1 MAMLR
6 VFKFLPTPNPIRK
19 FNHAVKLAV
28 RMRAISNFP
37 IHHTTNLI
45 FKMHWFYL
53 PHPLPW
59 SLTYPVFFSS
69 SLPIRLQSLN
79 GNVELRTYVVPG
91 HRFILNLIP
100 TQHNFNR
107 HLPLV
112 NLWWRISFGSRPQQH
127 FFGPG
132 EYVKICVRELKTYE
146 FCSPAKAL
154 TERANTTRQRR
165 GIQGGQVN
173 IKEVCSGFHMD
184 VHPQRGDPILGLTSK
199 KKIYVLDSFRRFL
212 CYCLEIGFLSRSTA
226 PLKITVGLIKRPDM
240 KPDHCDWRLG
250 VKQPRSKQTHV
261 PNIMLDRPGNH
272 FPALALPSKWNRVS
286 TFQLYEM
293 I

>member
-1 MAMLR
+1 M
-6 VFKFLPTPNPIRK
+6 
-19 FNHAVKLAV
+19 
-28 RMRAISNFP
+28 
-37 IHHTTNLI
+37 
-45 FKMHWFYL
+45 
-53 PHPLPW
+53 
-59 SLTYPVFFSS
+59 
-69 SLPIRLQSLN
+69 
-79 GNVELRTYVVPG
+79 
-91 HRFILNLIP
+91 
-100 TQHNFNR
+100 
-107 HLPLV
+107 

-132 EYVKICVRELKTYE
+132 EYVKICVRELKTYD

-199 KKIYVLDSFRRFL
+199 KKIYVLDSFCRFL

-250 VKQPRSKQTHV
+250 VKQPRSEQTHV

-286 TFQLYEM
+286 TFQLYEPDDINADSPDSFM
-293 I
+293 VHLIVPLISWCFLNLNIHH